1 MPIFRN
7 KTHVELE
14 LDRLFRRLKSYEPQ
28 EEEYAATVDKI
39 AKLHKLQIDERS
51 GRVSP
56 DTLALIGSNLLG
68 IVMILKHEELNIITT
83 KAMSLVMRA
92 R

>member
-14 LDRLFRRLKSYEPQ
+14 LSRLFKLLRTHEPDSD
-28 EEEYAATVDKI
+28 EYTATVDKI
-39 AKLHKLQIDERS
+39 AKLHKLEIDEKS
-51 GRVSP
+51 KRVSP
-56 DTLALIGSNLLG
+56 DTLALIGANLLG
-68 IVMILKHEELNIITT
+68 IVMILKHEELNVITT
-83 KAMSLVMRA
+83 KALSLVSRA